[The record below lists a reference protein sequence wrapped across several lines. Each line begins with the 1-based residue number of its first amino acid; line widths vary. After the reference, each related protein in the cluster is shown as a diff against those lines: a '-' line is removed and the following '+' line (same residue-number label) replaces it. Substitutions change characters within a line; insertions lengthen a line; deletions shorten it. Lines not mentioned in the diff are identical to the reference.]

1 MATVLRDV
9 RVFDGEGF
17 SEPRDIAVE
26 DGVIVD
32 TAGPDADIFDG
43 AGGYLVPGLI
53 DCHIHLAGPHTQVML
68 ATAGVTTALDMS
80 SPAPLVNAMRG
91 RSGVTDIRSAMMATT
106 AASSAHAQRLKHIPA
121 AQEAIVDGV
130 DDAEDAIARRVE
142 QGADYIKIVID
153 LPGFD
158 LATVNA
164 LVAAAHARGLRTVAH
179 ASRWDAVA
187 MAESA
192 GVDVLTHVALDR
204 PIDREQAERLAAS
217 GAIVVP
223 TLTMMKG
230 IVEGLP
236 VASAPGLSYPSARE
250 SVQQLHGAGVPI
262 LAGTDANETPG
273 APASPVFGSSLHDE
287 LELLVEAGLTPVE
300 ALQSA
305 TSVAAAHFGL
315 DDRGVITVG
324 KRADLVLLGADPTT
338 DITATRS
345 IRGVWLGG
353 ERVMRDA

>member
-1 MATVLRDV
+1 MATVLRNV
-9 RVFDGEGF
+9 RVFDGDGF
-17 SEPRDIAVE
+17 TEPRDVAIADDV
-26 DGVIVD
+26 VVD
-32 TAGPDADIFDG
+32 SAGPDAEIIDG

-53 DCHIHLAGPHTQVML
+53 DCHIHLAGPHTQVLL
-68 ATAGVTTALDMS
+68 AAAGITTALDMS

-91 RSGVTDIRSAMMATT
+91 RAGVTDIRSAMMATT

-130 DDAEDAIARRVE
+130 GDAEQAIARRVE

-158 LATVNA
+158 LATVEA

-187 MAESA
+187 MAASA
-192 GVDVLTHVALDR
+192 GVDVLTHVPLDR
-204 PIDREQAERLAAS
+204 PIDREQAERLATA
-217 GAIVVP
+217 GVIVVP

-236 VASAPGLSYPSARE
+236 AGVPGLGYSSARE
-250 SVQQLHGAGVPI
+250 SVQQLHAAGVPI

-273 APASPVFGSSLHDE
+273 APASPTFGSSLHDE

-300 ALQSA
+300 ALQAA
-305 TSVAAAHFGL
+305 TSVAATRFGL
-315 DDRGVITVG
+315 DDRGVIAVG

-338 DITATRS
+338 DIGATRS
-345 IRGVWLGG
+345 IRGVWLAGA
-353 ERVMRDA
+353 RVTND